1 MLSLPD
7 LLIFC
12 IHIFRLDY
20 ATLVTKD
27 IPSIVYL
34 RLLHSIKIYKSKHKQ
49 KEQSR

>member
-7 LLIFC
+7 PLIFY
-12 IHIFRLDY
+12 IHIFRLGY

-27 IPSIVYL
+27 IPSMVYL
-34 RLLHSIKIYKSKHKQ
+34 RLLHSIKIYKSKQKQ

>member
-7 LLIFC
+7 LLIFY
-12 IHIFRLDY
+12 IHIFRLGY

-27 IPSIVYL
+27 IPSMVYL
-34 RLLHSIKIYKSKHKQ
+34 RLLHSIKIYKSKQKQ